1 MRNKWISLIGFA
13 LLMFLSF
20 SFGSNASAAELLTQE
35 QKTQYYQEY
44 LKIADE
50 LREEYPNAITFNVA
64 AFEDIIE
71 SDWVEPEQYR
81 ENLISIIAGG
91 ITFVVEDIKSPKSSI
106 STFSGGAG
114 NTPTKYATAKS
125 SNGTVLGTV
134 VVTATVSTV
143 HDASLGGQVISNIS
157 GVNSYT
163 MQSQASWSQNGA
175 SNSKVSARS
184 WNVKLTGNFYTG
196 GTNFPQAFTINYKCT
211 ATGTIS

>member
-1 MRNKWISLIGFA
+1 MKNKWISLIGFA
-13 LLMFLSF
+13 LLLCLSF

-50 LREEYPNAITFNVA
+50 LREEYPNAITFTVA

-71 SDWVEPEQYR
+71 NDWVEPEQYR
-81 ENLISIIAGG
+81 ENLISIIDGG
-91 ITFVVEDIKSPKSSI
+91 ITFVVEDIKSPI
-106 STFSGGAG
+106 STLSGAG

-125 SNGTVLGTV
+125 SNGTTLGTV
-134 VVTATVSTV
+134 VINATVSTS

-163 MQSQASWSQNGA
+163 MQGLSSWSQNGA

-184 WNVKLTGNFYTG
+184 WNVNLTGNFYTG
-196 GTNFPQAFTINYKCT
+196 GTNFPQAFTINYTCT